1 MLDTKIAFRRIDAAL
16 RRAAI
21 RASILDPKIAFV
33 RTVSTFAGFVGS
45 TFARL
50 IGWAATIFVMGGL
63 MFVLGALVSLP
74 VRFYVFLKYDVW
86 LSSLCEIT
94 SDLVRRG
101 LNGPSLPDSCAD
113 ANTSWLGIN
122 SIINWVLHDADAFLS
137 LLLIGAVPL
146 AALGGVILLSG
157 LLMSWLRDT

>member
-1 MLDTKIAFRRIDAAL
+1 MDTKMAFRRIDDAL

-33 RTVSTFAGFVGS
+33 RTLSRFAGFVGS
-45 TFARL
+45 TFMRL
-50 IGWAATIFVMGGL
+50 VVWVATISVAGGL
-63 MFVLGALVSLP
+63 VFVLGALVSLP

-101 LNGPSLPDSCAD
+101 LSGPNLPDCCSD

-146 AALGGVILLSG
+146 AALGGVILLSV